1 MRTTT
6 ERPTGRVTMIMAFVV
21 ALVAASCGG
30 DATEDFRATLIDDG
44 FTEAQADCV
53 LDGFDETGIDPA
65 DLTDEALGDDAPPA
79 EAIDITVGCL
89 TGVDPST
96 VLDDVDV
103 SDIDI
108 DLGDIEVDVEMPELD
123 LDLGDID
130 TAGLTAGGYGDDP
143 ALDALW
149 DACAA
154 GDGQACDDLYWSS
167 AVDSAYEAFGN
178 TCGERFEVGP
188 PSCAAELG

>member
-30 DATEDFRATLIDDG
+30 DATEDFRATLVDDG
-44 FTEAQADCV
+44 FTQAQADCV
-53 LDGFDETGIDPA
+53 LDGFDEAGIDPA

-89 TGVDPST
+89 
-96 VLDDVDV
+96 DV
-103 SDIDI
+103 SDVDI

-123 LDLGDID
+123 LDLGDTDLGDAD